1 MNRIS
6 AVAVIAMVAFL
17 LAGVVGCNRVTRE
30 NYNKVQAGMTVQQV
44 KDILG
49 NPDETKSAGASV
61 LGISADKTTMIWKSG
76 DKSIT
81 VTFVNEQ
88 VLTTSMQNLE

>member
-6 AVAVIAMVAFL
+6 AVAMIALAAFV
-17 LAGVVGCNRVTRE
+17 LAGGVGCNKVTRE

-49 NPDETKSAGASV
+49 NPDETRSAGASV
-61 LGISADKTTMIWKSG
+61 LGISADKTTMTWKSG

-81 VTFVNEQ
+81 VTFVNDQ